1 MLNNQSQTIALNK
14 FFLSFTLLFMG
25 AFSML
30 QAQSID
36 SVFINMP
43 DDFLPSLTKEMKI
56 ELVENFKLNK
66 TDTIKD
72 SFQNKVYVLNYD
84 SVRSTIDVQSA
95 SNAKFEMK
103 LFSAENAKMNT
114 SSFFIGVINTVCA
127 PLCSSYIR
135 FYDKNWRQLEV
146 NFIVPQASDW
156 LLNKNEEKQGVKLA
170 DIFKSTLIELDFN
183 NTKNE
188 LVLKNHSNELLS
200 IEDKLFLKSFLS
212 EADKIYKIQISDN
225 KIIVNQ

>member
-1 MLNNQSQTIALNK
+1 
-14 FFLSFTLLFMG
+14 
-25 AFSML
+25 
-30 QAQSID
+30 
-36 SVFINMP
+36 MP
-43 DDFLPSLTKEMKI
+43 DDLLPSLTKEMKI

-170 DIFKSTLIELDFN
+170 DIFKATLIELDFN
-183 NTKNE
+183 KTKNE

-212 EADKIYKIQISDN
+212 EADKIYKIQISNN
-225 KIIVNQ
+225 KVIVNQ